1 RSIDCIDLPAGI
13 RLRVTALITVVR
25 RRHFIAARHSV
36 PVKLSDQRL
45 SIDSPPDARQR
56 SRVQHGAYHAV
67 SPASASLTPGW
78 NEPKITPRASEL
90 LRSPRW
96 LRPDRDVRLASKPLP
111 EVRARRRRERT
122 ASAQSQEPP
131 PLDIRE
137 CRALA
142 SRSRVA
148 SGDRL

>member
-1 RSIDCIDLPAGI
+1 MRTMITSRAEYWSRGARVRGI
-13 RLRVTALITVVR
+13 AEL
-25 RRHFIAARHSV
+25 
-36 PVKLSDQRL
+36 
-45 SIDSPPDARQR
+45 
-56 SRVQHGAYHAV
+56 
-67 SPASASLTPGW
+67 PASASLTPGW

-111 EVRARRRRERT
+111 ELRARRRRERT
-122 ASAQSQEPP
+122 ASAQLQEPP

-137 CRALA
+137 CRARA
-142 SRSRVA
+142 SRSGVA